1 MTQSLED
8 YLESVS
14 FLAEEHAG
22 QVRITD
28 IAERLHV
35 SKPSVVTAMRTLED
49 RGYVTYEHYGTI
61 SLTKAGKNKAELIRD
76 RHAILTMFLNKFLGV
91 ALETAEADACK
102 IEHVLSE
109 DTLMKLKQFIA
120 RHSNAD

>member
-14 FLAEEHAG
+14 FLAEEHEG

-35 SKPSVVTAMRTLED
+35 SKPSVVNAMRSLED
-49 RGYVTYEHYGTI
+49 KGYVTYEHYGTI
-61 SLTKAGKNKAELIRD
+61 SLTKVGKSKAELIRD
-76 RHAILTMFLNKFLGV
+76 RHTVLTKFLNKILGV
-91 ALETAEADACK
+91 ALETAEIDACK

-109 DTLMKLKQFIA
+109 DTLRKLKHFIA
-120 RHSNAD
+120 TYSNSD